1 MRKPSRLVPAALAAV
16 LAAADLFAGFS
27 GTDLFLPMAGRQAGV
42 FPSNW
47 YTTMWVYNPGAQA
60 ATARIYFLE
69 RGTANPSPPWV
80 DVLVGP
86 GDTEKMENVV
96 EGLFH
101 KQVFGALRVTC
112 DTQKLVVTSRVY
124 SKGAGAGEKDSVGQ
138 DFAGV
143 PASFAIAAGET
154 TEVLGVH
161 QTLPAADSD
170 YRFNFGFV
178 ETTGH
183 TVKVRVR
190 AFDENDVDLGIKDF
204 QVREWSQRQVAFKD
218 NFPTV
223 STDNVRLEISV
234 LSGTGRI
241 LAYGSGITNGSQDPT
256 TFEMQYADKLL
267 GIANVQHDA
276 TLVGDG
282 TAGAPLGL
290 ANGAVTLAKLGTTNA
305 PSPSPAESGVSA
317 LAITPKV
324 LTTTDGSTLSW
335 QAAAAGDITAVNA
348 GVGLSGGAASGDA
361 TLAVANGGI
370 SSVMLADGAVTDAKV
385 ASGIDFA
392 KIAGSPT
399 SLPPSGAAGGSLTGT
414 YPNPGIANNA
424 VGTAQIADWA
434 VSAPKLSATGSA
446 NGQVLTSNGASVA
459 WQAVPPLTLPYSG
472 SGSYAQWLVSVA
484 NLDTWGVGIAGWA
497 NSGAG
502 VQGVAQAGPGVH
514 GSSATGYGV
523 FGETTQ
529 GSSAAGVWGFANAG
543 SIGVK
548 GESVSGKGVYA
559 ISNSNYGVV
568 AQTTSGP
575 AAVYASNSSANPAVW
590 GENTTTNGVGVRGDG
605 YQGNGIVGT
614 SNSNGYAAIFGKNPI
629 GQGVWGETSTAAYAG
644 IYGKNNADGGY
655 GGWFVGQGYFS
666 GMLTKAG
673 GGFKIDHPLDPAGK
687 YLQHSFVESPDM
699 KDVYD
704 GVVALDALGEATVEL
719 PEWFEA
725 LNRDFRYQL
734 TCIGG
739 AAVVYIADEIAS
751 HRFRIAGGRPGMKVS
766 WQVTGTRQDAWANAN
781 RLVVEEAKPGVEQ
794 GTYLHP
800 ELFGQ
805 PEEKS
810 IETVRNP
817 QAAQQRLAVERAQA
831 PRGGGATAPSGSKQ
845 SP

>member
-1 MRKPSRLVPAALAAV
+1 MRRPSRLVPAALAVAFG
-16 LAAADLFAGFS
+16 AANLLAGFS
-27 GTDLFLPMAGRQAGV
+27 GTDLFLPMVGRQAGV

-47 YTTMWVYNPGAQA
+47 YTTVWVYNPGTEA
-60 ATARIYFLE
+60 ATARIYLLE
-69 RGTANPSPPWV
+69 RGTANPSPPFV
-80 DVLVGP
+80 DVLVAP
-86 GDTEKMENVV
+86 GDTEKLENVV

-183 TVKVRVR
+183 TVNLRVR
-190 AFDENDVDLGIKDF
+190 AFDGNGADQGFKDF
-204 QVREWSQRQVAFKD
+204 NVREYSQRQVAFKD
-218 NFPTV
+218 SFPTV
-223 STDNVRLEISV
+223 STDNVRLEVTVISG
-234 LSGTGRI
+234 SGKI
-241 LAYGSGITNGSQDPT
+241 IAYGSGIGNGSQDPT
-256 TFEMQYADKLL
+256 TFEMRYADKLL

-305 PSPSPAESGVSA
+305 PSPAPAAGGVAAQS
-317 LAITPKV
+317 ITPKV
-324 LTTTDGSTLSW
+324 LTTTDGNTLSW
-335 QAAAAGDITAVNA
+335 QAAATGDITAVNTPGGSGLTG
-348 GVGLSGGAASGDA
+348 GVATGDA
-361 TLAVANGGI
+361 NLAVAPTGI
-370 SSVMLADGAVTDAKV
+370 TSTMLADGAVTDAKV
-385 ASGIDFA
+385 ASGIA
-392 KIAGSPT
+392 YGKLSGVPT

-414 YPNPGIANNA
+414 YPNPGIA
-424 VGTAQIADWA
+424 
-434 VSAPKLSATGSA
+434 S
-446 NGQVLTSNGASVA
+446 GQVVTSLNGLKDAVTLAAGANTSITPAGSTLTIASV
-459 WQAVPPLTLPYSG
+459 PLALPYFAS
-472 SGSYAQWLVSVA
+472 
-484 NLDTWGVGIAGWA
+484 A
-497 NSGAG
+497 NSGGELFTVNNTGSG
-502 VQGVAQAGPGVH
+502 VGLYGTSDTGNGVVGLVSFH
-514 GSSATGYGV
+514 SNK
-523 FGETTQ
+523 
-529 GSSAAGVWGFANAG
+529 AGVWGYTSG
-543 SIGVK
+543 GGTGVK
-548 GESVSGKGVYA
+548 GESTAGDGVHGITNSGFSGVRGVNSSYGYGVSGS
-559 ISNSNYGVV
+559 SNSGIGV
-568 AQTTSGP
+568 QGQSTSGQ
-575 AAVYASNSSANPAVW
+575 AGVWGINSSTSPGVEGFNSS
-590 GENTTTNGVGVRGDG
+590 TNGVGVEGRADA
-605 YQGNGIVGT
+605 GNGIVGT
-614 SNSNGYAAIFGKNPI
+614 SSATGYAAIFGKNSN
-629 GQGVWGETSTAAYAG
+629 GQGVWGETDTAAYAG
-644 IYGKNNADGGY
+644 IYGKNNAAGGY
-655 GGWFVGQGYFS
+655 GGWFSGQGYFS
-666 GMLTKAG
+666 GLLTKAG

-704 GVVALDALGEATVEL
+704 GVVVLDALGEATVEL

-751 HRFRIAGGRPGMKVS
+751 HRFRIAGGKPGMKVS

-781 RLVVEEAKPGVEQ
+781 RLVVEEEKPSAEQ

-817 QAAQQRLAVERAQA
+817 QAAQQRLAAERAQA
-831 PRGGGATAPSGSKQ
+831 PRGGGASGQ
-845 SP
+845 